1 MSPFSVT
8 EVRNALRCPRIFALG
23 RMKNRAVAFPIGS
36 SCLGASF
43 HRIVDRFARTV
54 ETPPLRVAG
63 LEEGA
68 PLDAIEAELR
78 AWVLGLLADE
88 LDADATLAT
97 MPGEVDDLAQA
108 LRELARHLAARLR
121 RFPGR
126 PSDALRKVLRD
137 SERPIEAV
145 VEEGILLRGTMDALY
160 GEPDGSLEVIEY
172 KLTDDAN
179 DGLDRA
185 QAALYGHLIELSTGM
200 APKPVVLRFMPMLR
214 ETAISKVEADDLV
227 RRTVLPVVRDM
238 VRWVDEPGTAPAAER
253 RDLCPVCPLAEA
265 CAEAYPDRVGP
276 RDDPP
281 AAAARP
287 RVDAA
292 GAIGPAVTSPILS
305 ASSFDEDGRKQ
316 ANRLRDSILAEL
328 RKHGINAMCPRPPV
342 VGPTLFEVEVT
353 RARGSVKALD
363 QMAEDV
369 KHRLASEDGTEA
381 SYEQRAGRRLFV
393 VRRPVPRK
401 VLLSPLLAEAHDYLA
416 GQPGRFVV
424 GQRPTGEVLC
434 GDLSDASTPHLLVGG
449 TTGSGKSVLLCSLI
463 ASLVH
468 CHGPSAIRFI
478 LIDPKRVTFNLPSF
492 QSAVGAHLDGPIG
505 HDADEAIPIIERLVD
520 VMEER
525 YRLFEQAHVSDI
537 REYNES
543 RIPGECLERKIVVMD
558 EFQDLTAEKS
568 TATPFFAGVKRL
580 GAKAR
585 AAGVHLILATQ
596 RPDKDVVPPLLRTNL
611 AGKIAL
617 RVATATNSRIILDEG
632 GAERLLGKGDLL
644 ANLGHGLVR
653 AQAPLVG

>member
-316 ANRLRDSILAEL
+316 ADRLRDSILAEL

-449 TTGSGKSVLLCSLI
+449 TTGSGKSVLLRSLI